1 MLHQNVVFPGLS
13 TRPMYPRCL
22 RRIFLRDAGV
32 SLALSVVVL
41 HAVPRACSRTLHGP
55 CFLQPRPP
63 LPFLYASPSYHL
75 LTNSSLVMSSS
86 PQSSSDINI
95 HESKASNF
103 YAAAITSYVLAVA
116 AVALRFWARKLMR
129 TELRVDDWAIAGALE
144 WLQDRVH
151 ISTRSPDTNL
161 PNS

>member
-1 MLHQNVVFPGLS
+1 
-13 TRPMYPRCL
+13 
-22 RRIFLRDAGV
+22 
-32 SLALSVVVL
+32 
-41 HAVPRACSRTLHGP
+41 
-55 CFLQPRPP
+55 
-63 LPFLYASPSYHL
+63 
-75 LTNSSLVMSSS
+75 MSSS